1 MEKMSFEEPIVV
13 GRTIGA
19 LLYAWRLQRRC
30 ILLEPFLYH
39 TLSEEF
45 EDIDFTEFNVENGEE
60 LTQNLLFITGLTS
73 LLIEGGNVAGFR
85 PDDKKL
91 ITKGN
96 RRITLDS
103 DIEIFDAK
111 NTGFNEVFD
120 AFHWRSGQS
129 HETTRINSDDNFCN
143 RVLFYGSRR
152 NGVNWRTKDF
162 TSVSH
167 LTDKEVLDPDYG
179 QGMARIKTARMFKA
193 DGLKGDYAWANGDK
207 KYYKSI
213 KFDFAGREVLPR
225 VEQKLTLKEVCEM
238 KQVEGEPWKMWKRL
252 ISREK
257 TWLG

>member
-1 MEKMSFEEPIVV
+1 MKFEEPTIV
-13 GRTIGA
+13 GRTISA

-45 EDIDFTEFNVENGEE
+45 EDIDFSEFNVKNGEE
-60 LTQNLLFITGLTS
+60 FTQNLLFITGLTS
-73 LLIEGGNVAGFR
+73 LLIEGGNVAGLR

-96 RRITLDS
+96 RRITLSTDV
-103 DIEIFDAK
+103 EIFDAK
-111 NTGFNEVFD
+111 NTGFN
-120 AFHWRSGQS
+120 GQS
-129 HETTRINSDDNFCN
+129 HETTRIDSDDNFCN
-143 RVLFYGSRR
+143 RVLFYESNR

-167 LTDKEVLDPDYG
+167 LTDKEVLDAEYG
-179 QGMARIKTARMFKA
+179 QGIARIKTARMLKA
-193 DGLKGDYAWANGDK
+193 EGLKGDYAWSNGDK

-225 VEQKLTLKEVCEM
+225 VEQKLTFKKVWEM
-238 KQVEGEPWKMWKRL
+238 KQIEGDAWKMWKRL

>member
-1 MEKMSFEEPIVV
+1 
-13 GRTIGA
+13 
-19 LLYAWRLQRRC
+19 
-30 ILLEPFLYH
+30 
-39 TLSEEF
+39 
-45 EDIDFTEFNVENGEE
+45 
-60 LTQNLLFITGLTS
+60 
-73 LLIEGGNVAGFR
+73 LLIEGGNVAGLR

-96 RRITLDS
+96 RRITLSTDV
-103 DIEIFDAK
+103 EIFDAK

-129 HETTRINSDDNFCN
+129 HETTRIDSDDNFCN
-143 RVLFYGSRR
+143 RVLFYESNR

-167 LTDKEVLDPDYG
+167 LTDKEVLDAEYG
-179 QGMARIKTARMFKA
+179 QGIARIKTARMLKA
-193 DGLKGDYAWANGDK
+193 EGLKGDYAWSNGDK

-225 VEQKLTLKEVCEM
+225 VEQKLTFKKVWEM